1 MFPGRFPTPLG
12 QVICC
17 SDLEATRERRMMEK
31 EIKGVRT
38 QCIRCG
44 ECCLASSPTLQRSDV
59 SLVEEGF
66 IEKKD
71 LYAIRKGELVQDN
84 IRREMKFAQE
94 EMIKIKERGSG
105 GCVYYEDS
113 QKACRIYAHRPTQC
127 AALKCWDVSEYMDV
141 YNTPKAHREDMISDK
156 VILELIGKHERRCS
170 YVLVES
176 YVRQIQEMGEPA
188 VDRIL
193 ELLRF
198 DHHLRP
204 FAAERLGRSLPL
216 EEMDLVFG
224 RPLVHTIPMFG
235 LKVVREP
242 DGSFFLT
249 IG

>member
-1 MFPGRFPTPLG
+1 
-12 QVICC
+12 
-17 SDLEATRERRMMEK
+17 MEK

-44 ECCLASSPTLQRSDV
+44 ECCLASSPTLQLSDV
-59 SLVEEGF
+59 SLVEDGF
-66 IEKKD
+66 IEKKN
-71 LYAIRKGELVQDN
+71 LYTIRKGELVQDN
-84 IRREMKFAQE
+84 IRREMKFAQT
-94 EMIKIKERGSG
+94 EMIKITERESG
-105 GCVYYEDS
+105 ACVYYEDS
-113 QKACRIYAHRPTQC
+113 QKACRIYAHRPAQC
-127 AALKCWDVSEYMDV
+127 AALTCWDVSGYMDV
-141 YNTPKAHREDMISDK
+141 YNTPKAGRKDLIRDS
-156 VILELIGKHERRCS
+156 VILELIGEHERRCS

-188 VDRIL
+188 VERIL
-193 ELLRF
+193 DLLKF

-204 FAAERLGRSLPL
+204 FAAERLGLPL

-249 IG
+249 IKDRL